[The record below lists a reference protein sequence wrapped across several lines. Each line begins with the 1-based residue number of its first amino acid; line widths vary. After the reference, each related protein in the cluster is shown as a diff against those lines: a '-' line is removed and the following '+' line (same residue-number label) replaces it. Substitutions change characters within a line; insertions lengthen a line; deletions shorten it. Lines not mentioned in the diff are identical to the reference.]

1 MGFEAYKVKIGHT
14 DIYADL
20 ETVNALRGVVGD
32 ARLAVDYNRLR
43 HPAEAPPVDRGA
55 EAEASSAG
63 TGRVTGRP
71 ADGTV
76 RGEAD

>member
-1 MGFEAYKVKIGHT
+1 
-14 DIYADL
+14 
-20 ETVNALRGVVGD
+20 
-32 ARLAVDYNRLR
+32 VDYKRLR

-63 TGRVTGRP
+63 TGRVTGRA

-76 RGEAD
+76 RGEPD